1 MLDLL
6 YWYKSGASFACLTGA
21 NVRVLT
27 QRDGVQALQDKL
39 LALQAKLADVEAY
52 SRGRT
57 SDLKDDTGTYIDI

>member
-1 MLDLL
+1 M
-6 YWYKSGASFACLTGA
+6 TGA

>member
-1 MLDLL
+1 M
-6 YWYKSGASFACLTGA
+6 TGA

-57 SDLKDDTGTYIDI
+57 HTFALFTYADMNTDDM